1 MKLYEMAKAPN
12 PRRVRMFLAEK
23 GLLDKVD
30 CIEMDLSKGEN
41 LTPEFERKN
50 PMKKVPVLELENGT
64 CIGETMAICRYFEA
78 AFPESEELLGSTA
91 EEQAIIEQWT
101 RWIDFYLFNPIGMCF
116 QHTTDYFK
124 HRMTPIKEWGEANR
138 EATLSFF
145 DFLDK
150 HLANHQFVALERFT
164 IADINAFCT
173 VDFAKVIQLRVDDR
187 WPHLKAWYER
197 MKERDSSRV

>member
-1 MKLYEMAKAPN
+1 
-12 PRRVRMFLAEK
+12 
-23 GLLDKVD
+23 
-30 CIEMDLSKGEN
+30 
-41 LTPEFERKN
+41 
-50 PMKKVPVLELENGT
+50 
-64 CIGETMAICRYFEA
+64 
-78 AFPESEELLGSTA
+78 
-91 EEQAIIEQWT
+91 
-101 RWIDFYLFNPIGMCF
+101 MCF